1 MTKYIYLEPTHKIF
15 ARFDNYEIS
24 PCLVVDISETGEI
37 IYEACDSD
45 NPDIAIW
52 CVYGHLKTGGCECIS
67 DHQTYEEAKEYMRTL
82 PKISQVLIPFYGFES
97 SSTDYINI
105 EVILFRLFI
114 KLHQLT
120 NENAKNME

>member
-1 MTKYIYLEPTHKIF
+1 MTKYIYFESTHKIF

-45 NPDIAIW
+45 NSDIAIW
-52 CVYGHLKTGGCECIS
+52 CVYGHLKTGGRECIS
-67 DHQTYEEAKEYMRTL
+67 DHQTNEEAKEYMKTL
-82 PKISQVLIPFYGFES
+82 PKISQVHIPFDGFES

-105 EVILFRLFI
+105 EVVLFRLFI
-114 KLHQLT
+114 ELYQLA
-120 NENAKNME
+120 NENTKNTE